1 MVGLQRAIDLG
12 GRSAY
17 LYSCRVERND
27 ILAGNDGGIFAT
39 GAVAPGGNARRRR
52 EQDCDRRAGDRRRRR
67 RDGRL
72 ERDQRHVSESAGTGT
87 EGIVV
92 AQGTIGVAARP
103 RSHHG
108 EPRPR
113 PNGDGTFALRTA
125 VRTFILKQ
133 NILTR
138 VGAGIA
144 IEGKGSAERVAV
156 DNNEL
161 FDVAARE
168 GADTPFGI
176 VLLRADSIA
185 VAGNTLAGVGVGAT
199 GIPARAGIVAV
210 AADDIRVAGN
220 VVDTVG
226 PQSEGGFLG
235 LAVGIVVSGP
245 FNAASVSDN
254 SARFGTDRLAPSE
267 GTWTA
272 LMVMSAGA
280 SNVMRLGAGKAVV
293 QVDGG
298 AVVLT
303 NGWAFLA
310 GLRSDHAV
318 IAANKLSG
326 GGELPACF
334 SPAWAATSWRR
345 ATTSRT
351 PAANPP
357 ARSSR
362 HRQSRPRRTG

>member
-1 MVGLQRAIDLG
+1 MV
-12 GRSAY
+12 
-17 LYSCRVERND
+17 
-27 ILAGNDGGIFAT
+27 
-39 GAVAPGGNARRRR
+39 
-52 EQDCDRRAGDRRRRR
+52 
-67 RDGRL
+67 
-72 ERDQRHVSESAGTGT
+72 
-87 EGIVV
+87 
-92 AQGTIGVAARP
+92 
-103 RSHHG
+103 
-108 EPRPR
+108 
-113 PNGDGTFALRTA
+113 
-125 VRTFILKQ
+125 KQ

-176 VLLRADSIA
+176 VLLRAESMA
-185 VAGNTLAGVGVGAT
+185 VAGNTLAGVGAGAT
-199 GIPARAGIVAV
+199 SIPVRAGIVAV
-210 AADDIRVAGN
+210 AADDIRVTGN

-280 SNVMRLGAGKAVV
+280 SNVMRLGAGKGRRA
-293 QVDGG
+293 GG
-298 AVVLT
+298 RRRRRPHERLGVPRRVCAPT
-303 NGWAFLA
+303 TRS
-310 GLRSDHAV
+310 LRRTS
-318 IAANKLSG
+318 
-326 GGELPACF
+326 
-334 SPAWAATSWRR
+334 SPAAESCRPASRASAATSWRR
-345 ATTSRT
+345 ETTSRT
-351 PAANPP
+351 RAASSRP
-357 ARSSR
+357 ARSCRLPSSPR
-362 HRQSRPRRTG
+362 RRTG